1 MSNPA
6 TIHRSPSIS
15 LSSFHLSFREAIL
28 TYNKRTKN
36 DLLFHPLAP
45 LFQSCNDPAL
55 ALSLLQRHAQASPQ
69 SWISDEKLKTL
80 LVPTLFGLYA
90 ISSGGSSGDAGV
102 GLVLSPEKAILVAIG
117 ILLSVRIF
125 PDSLY
130 EANVTPDFFQE
141 AQAVSASQARVVE
154 ILTHMRQSFDLLP
167 TDTPVTAREEIMLQ
181 VFSILTSA
189 TVGVKQ
195 GKTEKMFKQMAGKN
209 EVDKALQ
216 KLLESMQ
223 DMSAQRESQN
233 PSADLNPLR
242 NSLALVGEPRTL
254 F

>member
-1 MSNPA
+1 
-6 TIHRSPSIS
+6 
-15 LSSFHLSFREAIL
+15 
-28 TYNKRTKN
+28 
-36 DLLFHPLAP
+36 
-45 LFQSCNDPAL
+45 
-55 ALSLLQRHAQASPQ
+55 
-69 SWISDEKLKTL
+69 
-80 LVPTLFGLYA
+80 
-90 ISSGGSSGDAGV
+90 
-102 GLVLSPEKAILVAIG
+102 
-117 ILLSVRIF
+117 VRIF

-195 GKTEKMFKQMAGKN
+195 GKTGELLISGRDILFTHICSEKMFKQMAGKN

-233 PSADLNPLR
+233 PSADLNLLR